1 MTEPTIELTVLMPCL
16 NEARTVGC
24 CVRDASRY
32 IQNAGIIG
40 EVVVADNGSTDDS
53 VAVATAA
60 GARVIHAA
68 TPGYGAALMAG
79 IEAARGAFVIMG
91 DADHSYDFSRLDGY
105 MERLRSGAEVVMGN
119 RFKGGV
125 APGAMPFLHRYLG
138 NPVLSFIGRLF
149 FRTSINDFHCGLRGF
164 SKASVQRLG
173 LVSSGM
179 EFASEMVAKAAL
191 GRLRI
196 EEVPTTL
203 SPDGRDRPPHL
214 RTWRDGWRHLRFL
227 LLFCPRWLFL
237 YPGLVLLVAGST
249 GFLALQPSLSLRV
262 HSLLYMA
269 AAIILGMQLIQ
280 LAILTKWLG
289 AVSGIVPE
297 PRWLSR
303 TKPLRTVET
312 GVLVGGALFV
322 WGLLWSLAL
331 ALQWGSAGF
340 GAVDPAEG
348 MRAVIPAVLLMILG
362 MQAVAGALFAGA
374 AELCWRTV
382 DRKRHG

>member
-1 MTEPTIELTVLMPCL
+1 
-16 NEARTVGC
+16 
-24 CVRDASRY
+24 
-32 IQNAGIIG
+32 
-40 EVVVADNGSTDDS
+40 
-53 VAVATAA
+53 
-60 GARVIHAA
+60 
-68 TPGYGAALMAG
+68 
-79 IEAARGAFVIMG
+79 
-91 DADHSYDFSRLDGY
+91 
-105 MERLRSGAEVVMGN
+105 
-119 RFKGGV
+119 
-125 APGAMPFLHRYLG
+125 
-138 NPVLSFIGRLF
+138 
-149 FRTSINDFHCGLRGF
+149 
-164 SKASVQRLG
+164 
-173 LVSSGM
+173 
-179 EFASEMVAKAAL
+179 
-191 GRLRI
+191 
-196 EEVPTTL
+196 
-203 SPDGRDRPPHL
+203 
-214 RTWRDGWRHLRFL
+214 
-227 LLFCPRWLFL
+227 
-237 YPGLVLLVAGST
+237 
-249 GFLALQPSLSLRV
+249 
-262 HSLLYMA
+262 
-269 AAIILGMQLIQ
+269 LIQ